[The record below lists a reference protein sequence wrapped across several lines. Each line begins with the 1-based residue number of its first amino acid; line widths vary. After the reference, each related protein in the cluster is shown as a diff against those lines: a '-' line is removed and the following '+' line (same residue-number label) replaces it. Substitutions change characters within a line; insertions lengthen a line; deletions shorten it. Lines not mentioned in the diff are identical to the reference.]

1 MPFHSFLIFMPA
13 SEMFFSE
20 SKVFLYMECFSRIE
34 LFIFNFLLSRRDLH
48 ATGVLFPNQMMPD
61 ALYVLTL
68 LKVGCAGLA
77 FGFLHVRSRFLAG
90 HVALSVSYALI
101 SFITA
106 HSEIIM
112 WLDAFIYLP
121 LVILGFIVLW
131 ILNGRNF
138 YLSVIYSC
146 FIQFYMGFMIG
157 VFSFLYFIARLLTNW
172 SEYKNDCSL
181 WYHFFTGRRRF
192 NDHCIASSAGS
203 SVKW

>member
-1 MPFHSFLIFMPA
+1 MPA
-13 SEMFFSE
+13 SEMFFLE

-77 FGFLHVRSRFLAG
+77 FWFLARTFKIPRWG

-112 WLDAFIYLP
+112 WLDAFVYLP
-121 LVILGFIVLW
+121 LVILGIHRVMDLKRPKLLFIS
-131 ILNGRNF
+131 
-138 YLSVIYSC
+138 YLLLFLSS
-146 FIQFYMGFMIG
+146 FYMGFMIG

-172 SEYKNDCSL
+172 SEYKKRLFLMVSL
-181 WYHFFTGRRRF
+181 LYWQ
-192 NDHCIASSAGS
+192 AALQ
-203 SVKW
+203 